1 MSQDNRT
8 SFLSNL
14 FAGKRITAG
23 QVVFWVITV
32 ALAIGAFSLTR
43 NVFTCWKVTA
53 LPGAAP
59 ESCAGIAE
67 PAATPDPNVTPDPNA
82 TPGAAVL
89 PTPGSAVPLILPD
102 PWDGASR
109 ITVLVIGL
117 DYRDWEAGEGPPRSD
132 TMILLTLDPLT
143 KTAGMLSLP
152 RDLWVNIPGY
162 GYGKINTAYAL
173 GEGNRLPGGGPELAR
188 KTVEQFLG
196 VPVQYFAQVDF
207 LTFVRVIDEIG
218 GVKVE
223 IAERI
228 CIDPIGTDE
237 DVCLDPGRYTLDGRL
252 TLAYVRTRDTE
263 GGDVDRAN
271 RQQQVMMSILDRL
284 RDPAYF
290 AEIITKAPS
299 LYNELQSGVNTN
311 MSLDDSLRL
320 AVLVRDIRLG
330 DIKRGVIDYEMVT
343 IDSSPDG
350 LYIFKPIP
358 DRIRVLRDE
367 IFTSAGPLS
376 PMATGDLTTL
386 AQTEAARL
394 NLLNGAYVPGLA
406 SSTGDYLTSLGL
418 NVVAVGNTGEYNRT
432 VIVLHTGKP
441 YTVAFLVQILK
452 LQSAAQVVVDFD
464 PAAAS
469 DIDIYLGYDW
479 IQNKPFQ

>member
-1 MSQDNRT
+1 MKNP
-8 SFLSNL
+8 

-23 QVVFWVITV
+23 QIVFWVIAV
-32 ALAIGAFSLTR
+32 ALAIGALSLTR
-43 NVFTCWKVTA
+43 NIFTCWRVTS

-59 ESCAGIAE
+59 QSCGGVTQADV
-67 PAATPDPNVTPDPNA
+67 TPDPNVTPDPDT
-82 TPGAAVL
+82 TPGAAVV
-89 PTPGSAVPLILPD
+89 PTPGAAAIVLPE

-132 TMILLTLDPLT
+132 TMILLTIDPLS

-162 GYGKINTAYAL
+162 GYGKINTAYSL

-196 VPVQYFAQVDF
+196 VPVQYYAQVDF
-207 LTFVRVIDEIG
+207 MTFVRAIDEIG

-223 IAERI
+223 IEERI
-228 CIDPIGTDE
+228 CIDPLETDA

-252 TLAYVRTRDTE
+252 TLAYVRTRDTA

-271 RQQQVMMSILDRL
+271 RQQQVMMSLLDRL
-284 RDPAYF
+284 RDPGYF
-290 AEIITKAPS
+290 AEIVTKAPA

-311 MSLDDSLRL
+311 LSLDNALRL
-320 AVLVRDIRLG
+320 AMLVRDIRLS

-343 IDSSPDG
+343 IGSSPDG

-376 PMATGDLTTL
+376 PLASGDLTTL
-386 AQTEAARL
+386 ALTEAARL
-394 NLLNGAYVPGLA
+394 NVLNGAYVPGLA

-418 NVVAVGNTGEYNRT
+418 NVVSVGNTGEYNRT
-432 VIVLHTGKP
+432 VIVLHAGKP
-441 YTVAFLVQILK
+441 YTVAYLVQILN
-452 LQSAAQVVVDFD
+452 LQSTAQIVVDFD